1 MDRRLLLAGL
11 AIVGLALDARWLLNR
26 RAELEPEPI
35 VVAPPAAPSVTA
47 AAYMAPPAM
56 PVRSPRFVLRTFHD
70 HADSATEGVVVQ
82 GCTVDAKYVE
92 LVDLP
97 DGAVQERINAALR
110 PAPVERGADGNC
122 DTNRSLE
129 SEDKVLLLDGKLLAI
144 QRDVNYDG
152 GAHPSN
158 SVDFFTFSL
167 QDGRRLG
174 VKDVFRTGAAKLVR
188 ARLLATADDED
199 VRGGILAMWPAGDI
213 ERTFAT
219 VEVGVEANGVVVDLT
234 NLYPHVTVSVA
245 PHTVLPWKDVAPV
258 LATGPVADLAR
269 AER

>member
-11 AIVGLALDARWLLNR
+11 AVVGLVLDARWLSSR
-26 RAELEPEPI
+26 RVALDPEPI
-35 VVAPPAAPSVTA
+35 VVAPPVAPPVTA
-47 AAYMAPPAM
+47 AKYVAPPAT

-70 HADSATEGVVVQ
+70 HADSPVEGVVVQ
-82 GCTVDAKYVE
+82 GCTVDATYVE

-97 DGAVQERINAALR
+97 DAVVRERINAALR
-110 PAPVERGADGNC
+110 PPPVERGPDGNC
-122 DTNRSLE
+122 DTNSSFE
-129 SEDKVLLLDGKLLAI
+129 SEDKVLLLDDALLAI
-144 QRDVNYDG
+144 QRDASYDG

-158 SVDFFTFSL
+158 GVDFFTFSL
-167 QDGRRLG
+167 VDGRRLG
-174 VKDVFRTGAAKLVR
+174 VKDVFRPGAGKLVR

-199 VRGGILAMWPAGDI
+199 VRAGILAMWPAGDI
-213 ERTFAT
+213 DRTFAT
-219 VEVGVEANGVVVDLT
+219 VEVGVAAEGVVVDLT
-234 NLYPHVTVSVA
+234 NLYPHVMVSVA